1 MEKFHLKPTIW
12 AGLLRSRNIYT
23 PSVCLARML
32 GSVYIIPEGYREW
45 SGPEEKRQTV
55 EVPDVELVVER
66 ACKHHSHQ
74 VGGKQHQEHV

>member
-1 MEKFHLKPTIW
+1 MVEELTSEIK
-12 AGLLRSRNIYT
+12 RSSQVADGRA
-23 PSVCLARML
+23 VC
-32 GSVYIIPEGYREW
+32 IPEGYREW
-45 SGPEEKRQTV
+45 SGPEEKGQTV